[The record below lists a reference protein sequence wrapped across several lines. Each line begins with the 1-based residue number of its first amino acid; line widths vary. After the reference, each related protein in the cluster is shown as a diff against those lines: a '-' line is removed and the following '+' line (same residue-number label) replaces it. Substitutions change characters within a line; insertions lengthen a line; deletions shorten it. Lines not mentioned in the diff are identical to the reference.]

1 GIFTNFKNVL
11 DSTSRKL
18 PFGIAQ
24 IGKAFRNEIT
34 PRNFIFRVREFE
46 QMEIEYFVKEEEWE
60 EHFEKLRAD
69 IQAWHRHIGLSDD
82 NLREYEVPADD
93 LAHYSQRTIDVE
105 YNFPGKGFD
114 ELAGFAYRTDHDLKN
129 HMEHSGVSM
138 EYIEP
143 DGSRFIPHVLEPSF
157 GLGRAFTAVLC
168 EAYREDEMNGEVRTY
183 LALPAHLAPY
193 RVAVSP
199 LLKNKPPLV
208 EKARTVFMMLKKEF
222 GNVAWDDN
230 GNVGKRYRRQDEIGT
245 PHCIVIDFDTLGEEA
260 PEHADTVTVRD
271 RDTGQ
276 QQRVAISEL
285 VAYLSQ

>member
-1 GIFTNFKNVL
+1 
-11 DSTSRKL
+11 
-18 PFGIAQ
+18 
-24 IGKAFRNEIT
+24 
-34 PRNFIFRVREFE
+34 
-46 QMEIEYFVKEEEWE
+46 
-60 EHFEKLRAD
+60 
-69 IQAWHRHIGLSDD
+69 
-82 NLREYEVPADD
+82 
-93 LAHYSQRTIDVE
+93 
-105 YNFPGKGFD
+105 
-114 ELAGFAYRTDHDLKN
+114 
-129 HMEHSGVSM
+129 
-138 EYIEP
+138 
-143 DGSRFIPHVLEPSF
+143 
-157 GLGRAFTAVLC
+157 
-168 EAYREDEMNGEVRTY
+168 MNGEVRTY

-208 EKARTVFMMLKKEF
+208 EKARAVFTMLKKEF